1 MSFFISS
8 SQSLSSITSLS
19 GGGFV
24 ITWSSSDQ
32 DGDYSGIYA
41 QRYDANGDALGEV
54 SLILIPNEVVGTID
68 ADILNGT
75 AGIDEISTG
84 SGADVAYAQADNDTI
99 TLTVDST
106 WELAIMLKILVT
118 KTHMVI
124 TRRLA

>member
-54 SLILIPNEVVGTID
+54 SLSSCFKRIYRLILRR
-68 ADILNGT
+68 NGT
-75 AGIDEISTG
+75 TYS
-84 SGADVAYAQADNDTI
+84 I
-99 TLTVDST
+99 TL
-106 WELAIMLKILVT
+106 I
-118 KTHMVI
+118 
-124 TRRLA
+124 R